1 MVKELL
7 HSAVWLLT
15 YLRFRSVNPTLPLS
29 GRLYGQTL
37 WCQAL
42 TATSRVTERRVQTM
56 SKAEAEYHAFTFRL
70 SDMDSRSDLRSD
82 VDPDLSA

>member
-1 MVKELL
+1 
-7 HSAVWLLT
+7 
-15 YLRFRSVNPTLPLS
+15 
-29 GRLYGQTL
+29 
-37 WCQAL
+37 
-42 TATSRVTERRVQTM
+42 M